1 MCTDKED
8 ENRYTQVY
16 NRQKQF
22 SDETMAKERQL
33 SAWQKGQV
41 LLIWLHLPKE
51 CKCWPKK
58 FKMRGFRCWTVD
70 TTVAFFFYVSNHEV
84 SFNIAVQFAD
94 SPFLTAVV
102 DQYIEFDQQHSGHKY
117 NAATRCKISG
127 PLLESAY
134 EDTTRRDAGDRLVT
148 ATLPFRSDDA
158 AC

>member
-1 MCTDKED
+1 
-8 ENRYTQVY
+8 
-16 NRQKQF
+16 
-22 SDETMAKERQL
+22 
-33 SAWQKGQV
+33 
-41 LLIWLHLPKE
+41 
-51 CKCWPKK
+51 
-58 FKMRGFRCWTVD
+58 MRGFRCWTVD

-94 SPFLTAVV
+94 LPFLTAVV

-158 AC
+158 AYEHLPLLRGSKQHLPQEADARFYGPQ